1 MKSILQINSQI
12 IQSGI
17 WKTAKASGVLWEE
30 GSNVVFRDLG
40 FRRIDGASQV
50 GELLSDQARDIA
62 QAYVN
67 NARRIFLG
75 TDTAIELREFL
86 AGSWTSTMLTGW
98 ATAGQTADLETWGSW
113 LVASNG
119 RDPLLVWKDGT
130 LETLVGTPF
139 SRAKVILRK
148 QPFLLAFNTDN
159 IGDTAVEW
167 SSDSDIEDWTP
178 TTINKAGNISLR
190 DLDSEII
197 AAEHMGDRVA
207 VYSRSGLVLGQF
219 VGGANVWSWR
229 RAIHGVGAVSRRSV
243 VTLDPYNYGFSRDGI
258 FKTDGNSFL
267 YVDDPAMLRYI
278 RDNAD
283 FSQEHL
289 FWGIADSALKMVSFY
304 FRTADNLWKSVS
316 YYPDAGM
323 FTKGDLQLTAGAR
336 KEVFN
341 FPIVA
346 SEDRKVGFWQE
357 TEKYFGTDVS
367 YNLKTRPIDF
377 GTSDMYKIHNLTRV
391 DGQWVEANL
400 RVRVHEHPED
410 PGVICYDAPLQ
421 GENYFSRDGKYF
433 SWEFYGSKPLYVVGM
448 EVFGIGGGVGR

>member
-1 MKSILQINSQI
+1 MRSILQINSQL

-17 WKTAKASGVLWEE
+17 WKTAKASGILWEE
-30 GSNVVFRDLG
+30 GNNVVFRDLG
-40 FRRIDGASQV
+40 FRSIAGALEVVNPALDQV
-50 GELLSDQARDIA
+50 RDIA
-62 QAYVN
+62 QAYAN

-75 TDTAIELREFL
+75 TDTGVELREYASGAWSSFFL
-86 AGSWTSTMLTGW
+86 FGW
-98 ATAGQTADLETWGSW
+98 ATAGQYADLETWGSW
-113 LVASNG
+113 LVATNG
-119 RDPLLVWKDGT
+119 RDPLSVWKDGVWGP
-130 LETLVGTPF
+130 LAGTPF
-139 SRAKVILRK
+139 SKAKVILRK

-159 IGDTAVEW
+159 IGDTAAEW

-178 TTINKAGNISLR
+178 TTANKAGNISLR

-229 RAIHGVGAVSRRSV
+229 RAIHGVGAISRRSV

-289 FWGIADSALKMVSFY
+289 FWGMSDSALKMVSFY
-304 FRTADNLWKSVS
+304 FRTIDNLWKSVS
-316 YYPDAGM
+316 YYPEAGI
-323 FTKGDLQLTAGAR
+323 FTKGNLQLTAGAR

-341 FPIVA
+341 YPIVA
-346 SEDRKVGFWQE
+346 AESGAIGAWQE
-357 TEKYFGTDVS
+357 HPQHFQADIS
-367 YNLKTRPIDF
+367 YSLKTRPIDF

-391 DGQWVEANL
+391 DGQWTDANL

-410 PGVICYDAPLQ
+410 PGQVCHDAPLQ
-421 GENYFSRDGKYF
+421 GDNYFSRDGKYF
-433 SWEFYGSKPLYVVGM
+433 SWEFYGNKPLYVVGI